1 MKTLTAL
8 LGLLCITLPLQ
19 AAQDLTPQLASL
31 LRQQGLE
38 GAVWTTL
45 GAEGAA
51 GVSDARSGA
60 PMRVDHRVQVGSIAK
75 TMLAL
80 GILKLVS
87 EGRLSLDAQV
97 AALLP
102 GLQFDNR
109 WAASDPVRIRHLL
122 DHTAGLDD
130 ARLWQVF
137 SLQPRADT
145 PLAAAFPKDRG
156 LLRIRQRPGTRFS
169 YSNMGYTLLGM
180 VIEAVARQRYDSYL
194 DAALLGP
201 LGMHDSS
208 FAFVSQDRDARLA
221 MGHFE
226 NGVAHPALPSYVRPA
241 GQFTTTAADMA
252 RLARFLMSEGRIDG
266 KPFIDSALLR
276 AMGEPTG
283 TEAARAGLKVGYGLG
298 LRRIDRHG
306 AIAKC
311 HSGNTIGFRAQLCIF
326 PDTRQA
332 FFIAINTDSE
342 TADYQRFDALLTRA
356 LVPARPAPAPEPKH
370 GVDSRAWTGFY
381 IPAPNRFDS
390 LRYIDTLF
398 NFIHVGSDAGRLRLS
413 PFQSAGI
420 ALTHVKGALFRAP
433 GKILPSHALLISPEG
448 RRVISNGSQ
457 SHEQRPLPFM
467 LALWTSLAAGLLGL
481 ATILVKGCARLA
493 MRRLAL
499 RDPLTAPFAGALALL
514 LPLPFFYGQ
523 SYLQM
528 GDLTLASGLLAAV
541 TAALPL
547 AMLAGLGMSLR
558 RKGVKRADAVAMLAV
573 LQLALVLAAWGL
585 LPLRL
590 WA

>member
-1 MKTLTAL
+1 MKTLTAFL
-8 LGLLCITLPLQ
+8 VLLCIALPLQ
-19 AAQDLTPQLASL
+19 AAQDLTPQIAAL
-31 LRQQGLE
+31 LRQQSLE

-45 GAEGAA
+45 DAEGAA
-51 GVSDARSGA
+51 GVSDAHSGS
-60 PMRVDHRVQVGSIAK
+60 PMRAEHRVQVGSIAK

-102 GLQFDNR
+102 GLAFDNR

-137 SLQPRADT
+137 SLRPQADT
-145 PLAAAFPKDRG
+145 PLAAAFPEDG
-156 LLRIRQRPGTRFS
+156 AALRIRQRPGARFS

-180 VIEAVARQRYDSYL
+180 VIEAVAKQRYDSYL

-208 FAFVSQDRDARLA
+208 FGFVSQDRDPRLA

-226 NGVAHPALPSYVRPA
+226 NGVAHPALPSYLRPA

-252 RLARFLMSEGRIDG
+252 RLARFLMSEGKVAG

-276 AMGEPTG
+276 AMGEPCG
-283 TEAARAGLKVGYGLG
+283 TEAARAGLSVGYGLG
-298 LRRIDRHG
+298 LRRTDRHG
-306 AIAKC
+306 TIAKC
-311 HSGNTIGFRAQLCIF
+311 HGGSTIGFRAQLCIF
-326 PDTRQA
+326 PDTGQA
-332 FFIAINTDSE
+332 FFIAINTDNES
-342 TADYQRFDALLTRA
+342 ADYHRFDALLATA
-356 LVPARPAPAPEPKH
+356 LVPARLAAAPKPARSFDTH
-370 GVDSRAWTGFY
+370 AWAGFY

-390 LRYIDTLF
+390 LRYVDTLF
-398 NFIHVGSDAGRLRLS
+398 NFMLVGSDAGMLRLS
-413 PFQSAGI
+413 PFQSQAI
-420 ALTHVKGALFRAP
+420 TLTHVEGALFRAP
-433 GKILPSHALLISPEG
+433 GKLLASHALLFAPDG

-457 SHEQRPLPFM
+457 TYERRPLPLM
-467 LALWTSLAAGLLGL
+467 LALWSSLAAGLLGL
-481 ATILVKGCARLA
+481 AVILIKGGVRLA
-493 MRRLAL
+493 TRQLVL

-514 LPLPFFYGQ
+514 LPIPFFYRQ

-528 GDLTLASGLLAAV
+528 GELTLASGLLAAA

-547 AMLAGLGMSLR
+547 AMLAGLVMALR
-558 RKGVKRADAVAMLAV
+558 RNSIKSVDAGAMLAV

-590 WA
+590 WV